1 MKVTIVGPG
10 KVGMVLAYT
19 LVLRGIAREVLL
31 VGADQEK
38 AEGEAL
44 DLTHA
49 QAFQQ
54 VPVKVRAG
62 GDRGRGWKQGGRDLR
77 VGADAGRAHFTER
90 FGARKRG
97 ADGNPAAA
105 TRGGRS

>member
-19 LVLRGIAREVLL
+19 LVLRGVAREVVLI
-31 VGADQEK
+31 GSDRDK

-44 DLTHA
+44 DLMHA
-49 QAFQQ
+49 QAFQS

-62 GDRGRGWKQGGRDLR
+62 DLDDAANSEVVAICASVPTPRG
-77 VGADAGRAHFTER
+77 FTSRNVLAE
-90 FGARKRG
+90 GNAELMRKML
-97 ADGNPAAA
+97 P
-105 TRGGRS
+105 